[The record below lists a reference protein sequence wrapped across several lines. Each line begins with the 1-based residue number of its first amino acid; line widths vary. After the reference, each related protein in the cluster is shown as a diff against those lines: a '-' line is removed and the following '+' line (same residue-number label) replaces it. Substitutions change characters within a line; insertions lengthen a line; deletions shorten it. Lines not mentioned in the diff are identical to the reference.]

1 MRKFAFLIALVFALA
16 PATAQAAPAKIDG
29 SSVGVQ
35 LFMWN
40 WNSVAKECTTH
51 LGPAGYD
58 WVLVMPPQE
67 HIDGAQWWV
76 HYQPV
81 SYKIESR
88 LGTRIEFESMVK
100 ACNDA
105 GVKVIADAVINH
117 MMGSATADGWT
128 GGEFTKYT
136 HPGLYAPEDF
146 HSAKQGISDWN
157 DIDQVQNNELVGLS
171 DLATEKP
178 NVRQSIAT
186 YLNDLLSLGVY
197 GFRIDA
203 ARHIPAADLVA
214 IKALLP
220 ANTYFLQ
227 EVASKLTPDIADY
240 YPTGDVWEFDWV
252 SLMNTSFIE
261 AGAAQYLPSQIE
273 DSSLQP
279 SQSVVTMVT
288 NHDTERNGSAITS
301 DDAAKQQLAFI
312 YTLASRYGK
321 PMIYSGY
328 SFSDYDAAPKLSSSR
343 KVANASCPSGSA
355 APKSSYKNSQ
365 FTCQHRW
372 KAVESMIAWRDY
384 VGSAKETGVKGGKG
398 VLSFGRGDLGH
409 LVINSNTKTSAVK
422 IKTQLAAGKYCDLL
436 TGGRNANILPRKCLG
451 STVVVD
457 RYGYLSASMP
467 KQTAVAITKASKQR

>member
-1 MRKFAFLIALVFALA
+1 MKKLAFVFALVLA
-16 PATAQAAPAKIDG
+16 LLPGTANAAPSKIDG

-40 WNSVAKECTTH
+40 WNSVASECTNH

-67 HIDGAQWWV
+67 HIDGPQWWV

-88 LGTRIEFESMVK
+88 LGTRAEFESMVE
-100 ACNDA
+100 ACTDA

-117 MMGSATADGWT
+117 MMGSSTATGWT
-128 GGEFTKYT
+128 GDAFTKYT

-146 HSAKQGISDWN
+146 HSNKQGISDW
-157 DIDQVQNNELVGLS
+157 DDLDQVQNNELVGLS

-178 NVRQSIAT
+178 KVRQTIAA
-186 YLNDLLSLGVY
+186 YLNDLISLGVY

-203 ARHIPAADLVA
+203 ARHIPASDLVA

-227 EVASKLTPDIADY
+227 EVAAKTSPDIADY

-252 SLMNTSFIE
+252 SLMNSAFIE
-261 AGAAQYLPSQIE
+261 TGGAHELPSQRKN
-273 DSSLQP
+273 SNLQP
-279 SQSVVTMVT
+279 SANVVTMVS

-301 DDAAKQQLAFI
+301 EAAAKQQLAFI
-312 YTLASRYGK
+312 YTLATNYGK

-328 SFSDYDAAPKLSSSR
+328 SYSDYDAAPKLLASK
-343 KVANASCPSGSA
+343 KVADPTCPTGAA
-355 APKSSYKNSQ
+355 APKKSYKSSA

-372 KAVESMIAWRDY
+372 KAVEAMISWRDQ
-384 VGSAKETGVKGGKG
+384 VGHAAETRFKGSKG
-398 VLSFGRGDLGH
+398 VLSLGRGSQGH
-409 LVINSNTKTSAVK
+409 LVINSNSKTSTVK
-422 IKTQLAAGKYCDLL
+422 IKTSLAPGKYCDLIS
-436 TGGRNANILPRKCLG
+436 GGRNANILPRKCLG
-451 STVVVD
+451 ATVVVD
-457 RYGYLSASMP
+457 RSGYLMASVA
-467 KQTAVAITKASKQR
+467 KQTAVAITKVSKQR